1 MEVTVY
7 GQLRGATGEKTV
19 PVDFEG
25 GTVREAVR
33 AFVAAFPKTERHLV
47 RDDERIEPSVRI
59 AVDGE
64 RKALDDRCPADAS
77 ITIHP
82 PMQGG

>member
-19 PVDFEG
+19 AVEFEG
-25 GTVREAVR
+25 GTVREAVL
-33 AFVAAFPKTERHLV
+33 AFVTAYPQTERHLV
-47 RDDERIEPSVRI
+47 RDDGEIEPSVRI

-64 RKALDDRCPADAS
+64 RNELDDRCPPDAS
-77 ITIHP
+77 ISIHP

>member
-7 GQLRGATGEKTV
+7 GQLRDATGEKSV
-19 PVDFEG
+19 SVEFEG

-33 AFVAAFPKTERHLV
+33 AFVAAYPRAERHLV
-47 RDDERIEPSVRI
+47 RDDGRIAPSVRI

-64 RKALDDRCPADAS
+64 RASLDDPCPAAAS
-77 ITIHP
+77 FSVHP

>member
-7 GQLRGATGEKTV
+7 GQLRDSTGEKTV
-19 PVDFEG
+19 VVEFEG
-25 GTVREAVR
+25 GTVRESLF
-33 AFVAAFPKTERHLV
+33 AFVAAYPKAERHLL

-64 RKALDDRCPADAS
+64 RKGLEDRCPADAS
-77 ITIHP
+77 VSIHP